1 METKNNSEQS
11 HQEQGASIPETI
23 HNPVELTDSIIK
35 LTYHPGEELSAKLV
49 NNDQRIHVE
58 VPVTQTDSLMAE
70 LILPGENRNVYISH
84 IMLPDQQTDGPF
96 GPAIRYET
104 KAKGTYTLII
114 GPNTRAEGNPLG
126 EVIVKVELKE
136 TEN

>member
-1 METKNNSEQS
+1 MRYLLLLIIPLTFGCQMETKNNSEQS

-84 IMLPDQQTDGPF
+84 IMLPDQQTD
-96 GPAIRYET
+96 
-104 KAKGTYTLII
+104 
-114 GPNTRAEGNPLG
+114 
-126 EVIVKVELKE
+126 
-136 TEN
+136 